1 MKFESDILII
11 GSGIAGMCA
20 AYYAA
25 ENGLSVYLI
34 TKGDVKKDS
43 NTYYAQGGII
53 YKGEKDSTRNLI
65 KDIVR
70 AGANLSNPF
79 MARILAEE
87 GPYYIQDLLINTAK
101 IHFTKNQAGK
111 LDLAEEAAH
120 SVRRIIHSKDA
131 TGKAITEGLLRL
143 MKKQKNIKIFRH
155 HMALDLILKH
165 EPTNILF
172 PKTVLPETLGAYI
185 LDINSKTIKTF
196 IAKATILATGGIGK
210 IYSYTTN
217 SLSSTGDGLA
227 IAERAGAKLLNME
240 YTQFH
245 PTALYQSKPNMFLI
259 SEAVRGEGGELKT
272 INNILFMKKY
282 HSKGS
287 LASRDIVAR
296 AIHKEMLKRH
306 HPYMLLDIHNYLSPV
321 TIKKKFPTIHKT
333 CLENNIDIT
342 QQSIPVVPAFHFI
355 CGGIKVNKY
364 GKTNIRRLFAA
375 GEVSCTGIHGA
386 NRLASTSLLEG
397 LVWGGRISKYLSKHR
412 KNYVFKKS
420 INIPKLKLPVKQSE
434 PVDSTFIKQDWDNL
448 KNIMWNYV
456 GLIRTAKRL
465 TRALKSLKNLYDT
478 VTDFYKN
485 NLLEKDV
492 IELKNG
498 IQTGILITR
507 QAIKNKR
514 SRGTHFRI
522 D

>member
-1 MKFESDILII
+1 MNYESDILII
-11 GSGIAGMCA
+11 GSGIAGMSA

-43 NTYYAQGGII
+43 NTFYAQGGII
-53 YKGEKDSTRNLI
+53 YRGENDTVRNLI
-65 KDIVR
+65 KDIIK
-70 AGANLSNPF
+70 AGEKLSNPF
-79 MARILAEE
+79 MAKILAEE
-87 GPYYIQDLLINTAK
+87 GPYYIQNLLINKAK

-131 TGKAITEGLLRL
+131 TGKAISDGLFKLI
-143 MKKQKNIKIFRH
+143 KKQKNIKIFKH
-155 HMALDLILKH
+155 HMVLDLILKQ
-165 EPTNILF
+165 ESNNSLF
-172 PKTVLPETLGAYI
+172 PKAVVPEALGAYI
-185 LDINSKTIKTF
+185 LDLNSKTIKNF
-196 IAKATILATGGIGK
+196 IAKTTILAAGGTGK

-217 SLSSTGDGLA
+217 SLSSTGDGFA
-227 IAERAGAKLLNME
+227 IAERAGAKIINME

-245 PTALYQSKPNMFLI
+245 PTAFFQSKPNMFLI
-259 SEAVRGEGGELKT
+259 SEAVRGEGGRLKT
-272 INNILFMKKY
+272 IDNIHFMKKQ

-287 LASRDIVAR
+287 LAPRDIVAR
-296 AIHKEMLKRH
+296 AIHKEMMKRH
-306 HPYMLLDIHNYLSPV
+306 YPYVLLDIHNYLSPAE
-321 TIKKKFPTIHKT
+321 IKKKFPTIYKT
-333 CLENNIDIT
+333 CLQNNIDIT
-342 QQSIPVVPAFHFI
+342 RQSVPVVPAFHFI

-364 GKTNIRRLFAA
+364 GKTNIRRLFAV

-397 LVWGGRISKYLSKHR
+397 LVWGGRTSRYISKHR
-412 KNYVFKKS
+412 KNYSFRKPV
-420 INIPKLKLPVKQSE
+420 IVPKLKLSANQSKR
-434 PVDSTFIKQDWDNL
+434 VDATFIKQDWDNL

-465 TRALKSLKNLYDT
+465 NRALKSLKSLYDT
-478 VTDFYKN
+478 VADVYKY

-498 IQTGILITR
+498 IQAGILITR
-507 QAIKNKR
+507 AALQNRR